1 MNYAKAF
8 EIYLENDNL
17 LFSGGSV
24 VRVHWSPV
32 SVFPLELPNS
42 YTVDIDM
49 LQMNANGVANTFSLV
64 KDIPNTGLADV
75 SIPSI
80 DATASLEGPVSPV
93 IVQVSLSDKVLSRSR
108 SKRAISLILR
118 SLRFL
123 GKKPVVS
130 SAVRYLINVAP
141 LILCEAWSLEEP
153 VGIGEEILNRLPP
166 CPRRI
171 QDIRIPNS
179 GFTEEK
185 ASSHLPVIGP
195 VGNID
200 LPVVGRIGDYIGYTV
215 IDDKFREFFH
225 PGTSSCFR
233 QRVTDP

>member
-1 MNYAKAF
+1 MTYTKAF
-8 EIYLENDNL
+8 EIYLENDDL

-24 VRVHWSPV
+24 VHVRWSPV

-49 LQMNANGVANTFSLV
+49 LQMNANGVANKFSLV

-75 SIPSI
+75 KVPSI

-93 IVQVSLSDKVLSRSR
+93 IVQVSLSDKALSRSR
-108 SKRAISLILR
+108 SKRAIFR
-118 SLRFL
+118 SLVM
-123 GKKPVVS
+123 KTVVYA
-130 SAVRYLINVAP
+130 AVRYLKKITQQTQAS
-141 LILCEAWSLEEP
+141 LCKAWSLEEP
-153 VGIGEEILNRLPP
+153 EGIGEEILNRLPP

-185 ASSHLPVIGP
+185 ASSHLPVI
-195 VGNID
+195 
-200 LPVVGRIGDYIGYTV
+200 IGDYIGFIV
-215 IDDKFREFFH
+215 DDKFREYFH

>member
-1 MNYAKAF
+1 MTYAKAF
-8 EIYLENDNL
+8 EIYLENDDL

-24 VRVHWSPV
+24 VHVRWSPV

-49 LQMNANGVANTFSLV
+49 LQMNANGVANKFSLV

-75 SIPSI
+75 RVPSI

-93 IVQVSLSDKVLSRSR
+93 IVQVSLSDKALSRSR
-108 SKRAISLILR
+108 SKRAIFR
-118 SLRFL
+118 SLVT
-123 GKKPVVS
+123 KTVVYA
-130 SAVRYLINVAP
+130 AVRYLKKITQQTQAS
-141 LILCEAWSLEEP
+141 LCKAWSLEEP
-153 VGIGEEILNRLPP
+153 EGIGEEILNRLPP

-185 ASSHLPVIGP
+185 ASSHLPVI
-195 VGNID
+195 
-200 LPVVGRIGDYIGYTV
+200 IGDYIGFIV
-215 IDDKFREFFH
+215 DDKFREFFIL
-225 PGTSSCFR
+225 GLLAAFVR
-233 QRVTDP
+233 E